1 MKHATVIRASAL
13 EAADEA
19 FHWYE
24 AQRPGLGSRFKD
36 LLAQTVERIAGM
48 PLSYPE
54 VEQGVRRALVPVLKY
69 RVFYLFEDR
78 RVVVIGI
85 YHPARDVSPMGRH

>member
-1 MKHATVIRASAL
+1 MKHETAVRESAL
-13 EAADEA
+13 EAADAA

-24 AQRPGLGSRFKD
+24 TQRAGLGSRFKD
-36 LLAQTVERIAGM
+36 LLAQTVERIADM

-54 VEQGVRRALVPVLKY
+54 VEQGIRRALVPVFKY
-69 RVFYLFEDR
+69 RVFYLVENE

-85 YHPARDVSPMGRH
+85 YHPASNVSPMG